1 MKKHCI
7 TEEKVNVL
15 ISIIIIAL
23 FNFIFLGAEYLFD
36 DMMAYTA
43 DSEGVVIAQS
53 YILGAS
59 VIGFLL
65 FPLANR
71 LVKEGAKYLLVLVCS
86 VAGVACIFLIQQH
99 ASYEIILI
107 SGLFLFVLLGVAG
120 SGVHY
125 LVLRTVG
132 GSRHLAKMMGT
143 AYAMGILF
151 QFINNNCVKNDMVQ
165 SIVLSAFVMI
175 FLVFAM
181 RLGNTVALKKKEGI
195 EVPEKKYVL
204 KNPVVAGGAL
214 IVCVV
219 LMTCVFSTLD
229 NVVTLVH
236 ATGSVDIGE
245 WPRLLLALSG
255 LAAGFLYDIKERHYM
270 SVIMYCV
277 TLLSTI
283 CVVVI
288 EMGGTFL
295 TGLIVFYLSAGFFV
309 VFFTVG
315 FMDLARHMHIP
326 EFWAGFGRATNNM
339 CAVIT
344 ATVSLSLLSLGNG
357 MEIMIVTLILFVLI
371 SIAVYIYQNQFR
383 DGKVNK
389 ELSEDAAE
397 KFLAFSESFSLT
409 DREQDV
415 LKVLLSSDE
424 NVQEIAEQL
433 LMSRAALYRHIASLN
448 EKTETKSRIGLLQFY
463 YTWKK
468 QNDTF

>member
-107 SGLFLFVLLGVAG
+107 CGLFLFVLLGVAG

-255 LAAGFLYDIKERHYM
+255 LAAGF
-270 SVIMYCV
+270 
-277 TLLSTI
+277 
-283 CVVVI
+283 
-288 EMGGTFL
+288 
-295 TGLIVFYLSAGFFV
+295 FV

-357 MEIMIVTLILFVLI
+357 IHLCGTENKSEIRV
-371 SIAVYIYQNQFR
+371 
-383 DGKVNK
+383 K
-389 ELSEDAAE
+389 
-397 KFLAFSESFSLT
+397 
-409 DREQDV
+409 
-415 LKVLLSSDE
+415 
-424 NVQEIAEQL
+424 
-433 LMSRAALYRHIASLN
+433 
-448 EKTETKSRIGLLQFY
+448 
-463 YTWKK
+463 
-468 QNDTF
+468 